1 MKGLLHMHTTWSP
14 LLASQN
20 IAPSL
25 ADPAQ
30 PSFASIDEASTSLQA
45 AALSPLSHLGA
56 LRIEGE
62 EAAGFLHNL
71 TSNDIKKLPVG
82 SAQWNSLNSPKGR
95 MLASFLVWRQSD
107 AYTLILSADL
117 AAEIAKKFSMYV
129 LRAKVKV
136 SNISETVLL
145 SGAFGARASEVLNQ
159 AGLNPPASGTGNTAD
174 DGIAV
179 ISIPQAGTA
188 DRYILI
194 SSTEKTPDLW
204 HKLLSTSTMRAANVA
219 AWIRED
225 ILAGIPLITK
235 AIQEEFIAQMLNYEL
250 LGGVSFQKGCYPG
263 QEIVAR
269 TQYLGKLKKRMYLA
283 HLDGAD
289 IPAPGQDLYAPE
301 FGEQSCG
308 KVVTVCAAA
317 QGGSDMLIVAQ
328 MSAQEA
334 GEIHLG
340 SAAGPRLSLGTLPY
354 AID

>member
-1 MKGLLHMHTTWSP
+1 MHPTWSH

-25 ADPAQ
+25 ADPLQ
-30 PSFASIDEASTSLQA
+30 PGFASAEEAASCLQA
-45 AALSPLSHLGA
+45 AALSPLPHLGA

-62 EAAGFLHNL
+62 EATVFLHNL

-82 SAQWNSLNSPKGR
+82 GVHWNSLNSPKGR

-117 AAEIAKKFSMYV
+117 AAEIAKKLSMYV

-136 SNISETVLL
+136 SDISGAVML
-145 SGAFGARASEVLNQ
+145 SGLFGTLSAEALTQ
-159 AGLNPPASGTGNTAD
+159 AGLNPPADNAGASMDNAT
-174 DGIAV
+174 AV
-179 ISIPQAGTA
+179 ISIPQTGAANRSKRHLLVSSIEQTA
-188 DRYILI
+188 
-194 SSTEKTPDLW
+194 DLW
-204 HKLLSTSTMRAANVA
+204 HRLLSQSATRAAGA
-219 AWIRED
+219 GAWIRED
-225 ILAGIPLITK
+225 VLAGIPLITK
-235 AIQEEFIAQMLNYEL
+235 TIQDEFIAQMLNYEI

-283 HLDGAD
+283 YLDGAAL
-289 IPAPGQDLYAPE
+289 PAAGQDLYAPE

-308 KVVTVCAAA
+308 KVVTVCAAP

-340 SAAGPRLSLGTLPY
+340 SVTGPRLRLGTLPY